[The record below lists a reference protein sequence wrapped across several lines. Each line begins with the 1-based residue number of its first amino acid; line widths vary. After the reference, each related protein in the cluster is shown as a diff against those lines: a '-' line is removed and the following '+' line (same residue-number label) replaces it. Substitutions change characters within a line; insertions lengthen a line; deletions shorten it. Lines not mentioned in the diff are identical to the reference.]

1 MACELFDDQSEVP
14 LVDRDQVVEAFPA
27 DGADQPFAVSVR
39 CGRSRRGLQDVNPE
53 AVQFGIKARRKD
65 PVTVMNQKAVWVI
78 RGEK

>member
-1 MACELFDDQSEVP
+1 
-14 LVDRDQVVEAFPA
+14 
-27 DGADQPFAVSVR
+27 
-39 CGRSRRGLQDVNPE
+39 VNPE